1 MVHFLFVAF
10 ISIRLYY
17 NSNAPIEYSLI
28 IFIPFYLFRMYTQ
41 ILEVKKNQ
49 NDKSMKNYY
58 ILAVINNF
66 LMILSVAGLIA
77 KTYFAMNNDVE

>member
-1 MVHFLFVAF
+1 
-10 ISIRLYY
+10 
-17 NSNAPIEYSLI
+17 
-28 IFIPFYLFRMYTQ
+28 MYTQ

-77 KTYFAMNNDVE
+77 KTYFVMNNDVE

>member
-1 MVHFLFVAF
+1 MHFLFVAF

-28 IFIPFYLFRMYTQ
+28 IFIPFYIFRMYTQ

-77 KTYFAMNNDVE
+77 KTYFVMNNDVE

>member
-1 MVHFLFVAF
+1 MVHFIFVAF

-28 IFIPFYLFRMYTQ
+28 IFIPFYLLRLYSQ

-49 NDKSMKNYY
+49 NDKNMKNYY
-58 ILAVINNF
+58 ILAAINNF
-66 LMILSVAGLIA
+66 LMILSVGGLIA
-77 KTYFAMNNDVE
+77 KTYYVMSDDVE